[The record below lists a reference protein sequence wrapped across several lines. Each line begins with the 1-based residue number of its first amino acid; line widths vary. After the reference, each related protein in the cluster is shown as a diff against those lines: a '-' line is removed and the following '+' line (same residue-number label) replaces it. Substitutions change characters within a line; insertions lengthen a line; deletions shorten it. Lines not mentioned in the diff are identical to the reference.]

1 MALIGTATPQSLQ
14 SNQCLLK
21 GGRQRTKSLPN
32 SQGASY
38 QKVCLSLSLSPSLS
52 MCISMV
58 QLQLQLQLVPF
69 TGLVAFVSSEALAS
83 LLVTTWYQLQ
93 LQTMLYGSS
102 IMKNMSCS
110 QGLQA
115 SVPLTDLQLLT
126 VCLM

>member
-38 QKVCLSLSLSPSLS
+38 QKVSLSLSLS

-58 QLQLQLQLVPF
+58 HLQLQLVPF

-110 QGLQA
+110 QGL
-115 SVPLTDLQLLT
+115 
-126 VCLM
+126 

>member
-38 QKVCLSLSLSPSLS
+38 QKVSLSLSLS
-52 MCISMV
+52 MYISMV
-58 QLQLQLQLVPF
+58 QLQLQLVPF

-93 LQTMLYGSS
+93 LQTMLYGRSS

-110 QGLQA
+110 QGL
-115 SVPLTDLQLLT
+115 
-126 VCLM
+126 

>member
-32 SQGASY
+32 SQGASF
-38 QKVCLSLSLSPSLS
+38 QKVSLSLSLS
-52 MCISMV
+52 MCMSMV

-110 QGLQA
+110 QGL
-115 SVPLTDLQLLT
+115 
-126 VCLM
+126 

>member
-38 QKVCLSLSLSPSLS
+38 QKVSLSLSLSLS

-110 QGLQA
+110 QGL
-115 SVPLTDLQLLT
+115 
-126 VCLM
+126 

>member
-38 QKVCLSLSLSPSLS
+38 QKVSLSLSLSLS

-58 QLQLQLQLVPF
+58 QLQLQLVPF

-93 LQTMLYGSS
+93 LQTMLYGRSS

-110 QGLQA
+110 QGL
-115 SVPLTDLQLLT
+115 
-126 VCLM
+126 

>member
-38 QKVCLSLSLSPSLS
+38 QKVSLSLSLSLS

-58 QLQLQLQLVPF
+58 QLQLQLVPF

-110 QGLQA
+110 QGL
-115 SVPLTDLQLLT
+115 
-126 VCLM
+126 

>member
-38 QKVCLSLSLSPSLS
+38 QKVSLSLSLS
-52 MCISMV
+52 MYISMV
-58 QLQLQLQLVPF
+58 QLQLQLVPF

-93 LQTMLYGSS
+93 LQTMLYGRSS

-110 QGLQA
+110 QGLLA